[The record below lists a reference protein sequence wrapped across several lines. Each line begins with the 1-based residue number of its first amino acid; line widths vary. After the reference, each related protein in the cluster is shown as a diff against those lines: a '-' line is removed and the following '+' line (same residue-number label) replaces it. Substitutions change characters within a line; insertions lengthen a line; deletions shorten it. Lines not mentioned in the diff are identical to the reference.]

1 MLVVYYSV
9 LIAWVINA
17 FFDAFG
23 DEAPWADE
31 GVTGDVAITYFEED
45 IIGTSTLGESRKLRM
60 MWGNV
65 YSALAWLVIWAASR
79 WYGSPAAPT
88 STMGIPIIVLAAF

>member
-31 GVTGDVAITYFEED
+31 SLVMSPLPTFWKKSSVQA
-45 IIGTSTLGESRKLRM
+45 LLARAKL
-60 MWGNV
+60 
-65 YSALAWLVIWAASR
+65 
-79 WYGSPAAPT
+79 PA
-88 STMGIPIIVLAAF
+88 

>member
-31 GVTGDVAITYFEED
+31 GVVMSPLPTFWKNYRNKHF
-45 IIGTSTLGESRKLRM
+45 GESQKATHDV
-60 MWGNV
+60 G
-65 YSALAWLVIWAASR
+65 
-79 WYGSPAAPT
+79 
-88 STMGIPIIVLAAF
+88 

>member
-23 DEAPWADE
+23 DEAPWADD
-31 GVTGDVAITYFEED
+31 VTGDVAITYFLED
-45 IIGTSTLGESRKLRM
+45 IIGTSTLGESRKL
-60 MWGNV
+60 
-65 YSALAWLVIWAASR
+65 
-79 WYGSPAAPT
+79 PA
-88 STMGIPIIVLAAF
+88 